1 MPGPTRSRTPMMNPR
16 RPMKRPDIDISPEA
30 ERDDVE
36 DMVRRRREMEEMTRE
51 NYTRE
56 EAGAIE
62 RGNRAARRRAEQDV
76 ELMEFKDG
84 GMVRGCKAVQTT
96 GKGFK
101 GTF

>member
-1 MPGPTRSRTPMMNPR
+1 MPAPKRSRVPMTNPR
-16 RPMKRPDIDISPEA
+16 RPTPRPAIDISPEA

-62 RGNRAARRRAEQDV
+62 RGNRAAQRRATQDV

-84 GMVRGCKAVQTT
+84 GEVRGCKSVQTT